1 MMLKD
6 NIREIARQHGFD
18 LCRFTRALISM
29 KHIDA
34 YKKWLKSGMSG
45 EMTYMAEETRLQR
58 RKRPEMMLQNVQ
70 SVITV
75 GMCYTPPSN
84 TITEAEEAQGR
95 GVIAAYAQ
103 GEDYHDTMKKRL
115 KALAADLDGLL
126 GKYEQRVYV
135 DTAPVLE
142 HAFAE
147 QSGLGWQGKHS
158 LSINREHGS
167 WLMLGELFTTA
178 AIEAD
183 EPATNHC
190 GSCHSCIDICPT
202 KAIVA
207 PYVVDARRCISYL
220 TIELKGFIPS
230 ALRPILGN
238 RIFGCD
244 DCQITCPWNN
254 HARLAE
260 PDLLKPRKEND
271 LPYLLDL
278 FQLDEEGFRKR
289 FRKSALKRTGR
300 RGLLRNVAVAMGNSG
315 DRRYIPALMAALNDS
330 EILIRG
336 HAAWA
341 LGELRATQALPE
353 LRSTFKTEEDQNVR
367 EEISNVI
374 NKIEQEMN
382 LS

>member
-1 MMLKD
+1 M
-6 NIREIARQHGFD
+6 AYQHGFD
-18 LCRFTRALISM
+18 ICHFTQPLISA

-34 YKKWLKSGMSG
+34 YKKWLHAHMYG
-45 EMTYMAEETRLQR
+45 EMAYMAEETRLQR
-58 RKRPEMMLQNVQ
+58 RKFPEMMLQNVQ

-75 GMCYTPPSN
+75 GMCHTPPAN
-84 TITEAEEAQGR
+84 TVTEAEEKQGR

-103 GEDYHDTMKKRL
+103 GDDYHDAMKKRL
-115 KALAADLDGLL
+115 KTLAADLDSLL

-178 AIEAD
+178 EIETD

-190 GSCHSCIDICPT
+190 GSCHSCMDICPT
-202 KAIVA
+202 KAIIA
-207 PYVVDARRCISYL
+207 PYVVDARLCISYL
-220 TIELKGFIPS
+220 TIELKGFIPR
-230 ALRPILGN
+230 ALRPMLGN

-244 DCQITCPWNN
+244 DCQKVCPWNN
-254 HARLAE
+254 HARLPE
-260 PDLLKPRKEND
+260 PDLLKPRQEND
-271 LPYLLDL
+271 LPPLLEL

-289 FRKSALKRTGR
+289 FRKSALRRTGR

-315 DRRYIPALMAALNDS
+315 DRRYIPDLMAALNDPD
-330 EILIRG
+330 ILIRG

-341 LGELRATQALPE
+341 LGQLDAAQTLPE
-353 LRSTFKTEEDQNVR
+353 LRSTFKTETDQNVI

-374 NKIEQEMN
+374 NKLEKDVN